1 MRAFPMTRSNCNP
14 LALAVLA
21 LFPITL
27 VSPTVAA
34 AQEVVQPLPP
44 KELGQ
49 LNSAL
54 RRISQNAQDVD
65 ALLDAGE
72 ASLVL
77 DDIGAA
83 EGFFLRAEALAPGNP
98 RVLLGLG
105 RAAVRAR
112 DPLKAIGLFDSAE
125 EAGANTASVALDR
138 GLAYDLVGDNVS
150 AQGEYRKGLTLGEDD
165 ELRRRLSLSLAI
177 AGDREGFQNTLNP
190 LVARGD
196 SASYRTRAFGLAILG
211 EEDEAV
217 EIAAAVM
224 PREMSARIEP
234 YLRYMKRLTPAQ
246 QAAAGNL
253 GVFPRAAQI
262 GRDTPQVAQ
271 YREQKGLSRSADAR
285 LAPQGEPLGQR
296 VDTTS
301 QRRRPD
307 RGRSIA
313 SEPVAQPA
321 AIALTDTTSAAVP
334 ESVRREVARAEREQ
348 ASDPLQRSSRQPVVV
363 RRIEREAPAAGDSG
377 GVSAEPTQIAAIEP
391 VENQAPAA
399 APAGVAIREIPVT
412 SAQLPAAEA
421 AGLAAPTG
429 VAVREVAAAQPAM
442 SRSTSVPD
450 VIAGPGFD
458 LAQVES
464 VPAEGNISGPT
475 VDEVEE
481 NLSVAEAFAAFAEAA
496 PPVPSSSG
504 GVDITSIKP
513 PREVEK
519 SAPPPAPKIVHPS
532 RHWVQIAT
540 GKDLKALGFDWRR
553 MSGKAPEVLGK
564 LKPNTTP
571 WGEANRLLAGPYP
584 SLQDARKA
592 LNLLKEKGVEG
603 FTYTSPEG
611 QEIKPLG

>member
-1 MRAFPMTRSNCNP
+1 MTRSNCNL
-14 LALAVLA
+14 LALAGVALSPALLA
-21 LFPITL
+21 WPIE
-27 VSPTVAA
+27 VA
-34 AQEVVQPLPP
+34 AQEIVQPLPP
-44 KELGQ
+44 KELEQ

-54 RRISQNAQDVD
+54 RRISQSPQDVD

-83 EGFFLRAEALAPGNP
+83 EGFFSRAEALAPTNP
-98 RVLLGLG
+98 RVLLGMG

-112 DPLKAIGLFDSAE
+112 DPLKSIGLFDVAE
-125 EAGANTASVALDR
+125 AAGANMATVALDR
-138 GLAYDLVGDNVS
+138 GLAYDLVGDNLS
-150 AQGEYRKGLTLGEDD
+150 AQDAYRRGLTLAEDD

-271 YREQKGLSRSADAR
+271 YREQKGLVRTADAR

-296 VDTTS
+296 VDATS

-307 RGRSIA
+307 RGRSVAAEAVAEAAEVA
-313 SEPVAQPA
+313 SLEDLPA
-321 AIALTDTTSAAVP
+321 
-334 ESVRREVARAEREQ
+334 SVQREVARAEREQ
-348 ASDPLQRSSRQPVVV
+348 ASDPLQRTNRQAVVV
-363 RRIEREAPAAGDSG
+363 RRVERESQPADDSG
-377 GVSAEPTQIAAIEP
+377 GASPVPVQIVAIEP
-391 VENQAPAA
+391 AANQSFAAQPAGNAVRELPATRVEPPAA
-399 APAGVAIREIPVT
+399 E
-412 SAQLPAAEA
+412 LPAAEV

-429 VAVREVAAAQPAM
+429 VAVREIPA
-442 SRSTSVPD
+442 SQQALPGDGSVGIPE
-450 VIAGPGFD
+450 PGFD
-458 LAQVES
+458 LAKVEA
-464 VPAEGNISGPT
+464 VPAETGLPEPAAT
-475 VDEVEE
+475 DAKED
-481 NLSVAEAFAAFAEAA
+481 LSVAEAFAAFAEAA
-496 PPVPSSSG
+496 LPVPSSSG

-519 SAPPPAPKIVHPS
+519 PTPPPAPKVVHPS

-553 MSGKAPEVLGK
+553 MSGKAPDVLGK
-564 LKPNTTP
+564 LKPSTTP
-571 WGEANRLLAGPYP
+571 WGEANRLLAGPYS

-592 LNLLKEKGVEG
+592 LNLLKEKGVDG

>member
-1 MRAFPMTRSNCNP
+1 M
-14 LALAVLA
+14 
-21 LFPITL
+21 
-27 VSPTVAA
+27 
-34 AQEVVQPLPP
+34 QPLPP

-49 LNSAL
+49 LNAAL
-54 RRISQNAQDVD
+54 RRISQSPQDVD

-83 EGFFLRAEALAPGNP
+83 EGFFQRAEALAPGNP
-98 RVLLGLG
+98 RVLLGLA

-125 EAGANTASVALDR
+125 EAGAKMASVALDR

-150 AQGEYRKGLTLGEDD
+150 AQNEYRSGLALAEDD

-177 AGDREGFQNTLNP
+177 AGDKAGFQNTLNP
-190 LVARGD
+190 LVAKGD

-224 PREMSARIEP
+224 AREMSARIEP

-271 YREQKGLSRSADAR
+271 YREQNGLIRTADAS

-307 RGRSIA
+307 RGRSVA
-313 SEPVAQPA
+313 AEPVAEVAGSPA
-321 AIALTDTTSAAVP
+321 GVVSTADLP
-334 ESVRREVARAEREQ
+334 EPVRREVARAERER
-348 ASDPLQRSSRQPVVV
+348 ASDPLQRTNPQPVIV
-363 RRIEREAPAAGDSG
+363 RRIEREPATVQPDSAT
-377 GVSAEPTQIAAIEP
+377 SAEVPAQIAAIEP
-391 VENQAPAA
+391 AA
-399 APAGVAIREIPVT
+399 
-412 SAQLPAAEA
+412 SATAS
-421 AGLAAPTG
+421 AAPTG
-429 VAVREVAAAQPAM
+429 VAVRELPVTPVELPAAEASGLAAPTAIAMSEVPATQPAM
-442 SRSTSVPD
+442 PASAPVVGPE
-450 VIAGPGFD
+450 PGFD
-458 LAQVES
+458 LARVGTAS
-464 VPAEGNISGPT
+464 AEPVSSETIAA
-475 VDEVEE
+475 EAEE

-519 SAPPPAPKIVHPS
+519 PAPPPAPKIVHPS

-553 MSGKAPEVLGK
+553 MSGKAPNVLGK

-584 SLQDARKA
+584 SLQEARKA
-592 LNLLKEKGVEG
+592 LNLLKEKGVDG

>member
-1 MRAFPMTRSNCNP
+1 MSPAL
-14 LALAVLA
+14 LAW
-21 LFPITL
+21 
-27 VSPTVAA
+27 PTVAA
-34 AQEVVQPLPP
+34 AQEIVQPLPP

-49 LNSAL
+49 LNAAL
-54 RRISQNAQDVD
+54 RRISQNPQDVE

-77 DDIGAA
+77 DDINAA

-112 DPLKAIGLFDSAE
+112 DPLKSIGLFDSAE
-125 EAGANTASVALDR
+125 EAGAKMASVALDR

-150 AQGEYRKGLTLGEDD
+150 AQAEYRKGLTLAEDD

-177 AGDREGFQNTLNP
+177 AGDKEGFQNTLNP

-211 EEDEAV
+211 EDDEAV

-234 YLRYMKRLTPAQ
+234 YLRYMKRLTPSQ

-271 YREQKGLSRSADAR
+271 YREQKGLVRTADAR

-307 RGRSIA
+307 RGRSVA
-313 SEPVAQPA
+313 AEPVAEA
-321 AIALTDTTSAAVP
+321 SSALP

-348 ASDPLQRSSRQPVVV
+348 ASDPLQRTSRPAVVV
-363 RRIEREAPAAGDSG
+363 RRIERDAPTTDDSG
-377 GVSAEPTQIAAIEP
+377 DAVAQPAQILASEPA
-391 VENQAPAA
+391 ENQALAA
-399 APAGVAIREIPVT
+399 APTGIAVRELPVT
-412 SAQLPAAEA
+412 PVELPAAEA
-421 AGLAAPTG
+421 SEVTPPTG
-429 VAVREVAAAQPAM
+429 IAVREVQASQPAM
-442 SRSTSVPD
+442 SVTGTVAAPE
-450 VIAGPGFD
+450 PGFD
-458 LAQVES
+458 IARVES
-464 VPAEGNISGPT
+464 VPVAASISGPT
-475 VDEVEE
+475 AAEVEE
-481 NLSVAEAFAAFAEAA
+481 TLSVAEAFAAFAEAA

-519 SAPPPAPKIVHPS
+519 PAPPPTPKIVHPS
-532 RHWVQIAT
+532 RHWVQVAT
-540 GKDLKALGFDWRR
+540 GKDLRALGFDWRR
-553 MSGKAPEVLGK
+553 FSGKAPDVLGK

-584 SLQDARKA
+584 SLQEARKA
-592 LNLLKEKGVEG
+592 LNLLKEKGIEG

>member
-1 MRAFPMTRSNCNP
+1 MRAFPMTRSNCNL
-14 LALAVLA
+14 LALAGVA
-21 LFPITL
+21 LSPALL
-27 VSPTVAA
+27 VWPTGTA
-34 AQEVVQPLPP
+34 AQEIVQPLPP
-44 KELGQ
+44 KELDQ
-49 LNSAL
+49 LNAAL
-54 RRISQNAQDVD
+54 RRISQSPQDVD

-72 ASLVL
+72 ASLAL

-112 DPLKAIGLFDSAE
+112 DPLKGIGLFDSAE
-125 EAGANTASVALDR
+125 EAGANMASVALDR

-150 AQGEYRKGLTLGEDD
+150 AQGEYRKGLTLAEDD

-190 LVARGD
+190 LVAKGD

-271 YREQKGLSRSADAR
+271 YREQRGLVRTADAR

-296 VDTTS
+296 IDTTS

-307 RGRSIA
+307 RGRSVA
-313 SEPVAQPA
+313 AEPVAEAA
-321 AIALTDTTSAAVP
+321 AIPVDDATSAALP

-348 ASDPLQRSSRQPVVV
+348 ASDPLQRTSRQAVVV
-363 RRIEREAPAAGDSG
+363 RRIERDAPTVDGSASGAAE
-377 GVSAEPTQIAAIEP
+377 SAQIADIEP
-391 VENQAPAA
+391 AESQSLAA
-399 APAGVAIREIPVT
+399 APAGVAVRE
-412 SAQLPAAEA
+412 LPAAEA
-421 AGLAAPTG
+421 AGPTAPTG
-429 VAVREVAAAQPAM
+429 VAVTEIPAAQQAM
-442 SRSTSVPD
+442 SGTGSVGIPE
-450 VIAGPGFD
+450 PGFD
-458 LAQVES
+458 LARVES
-464 VPAEGNISGPT
+464 VAVAPSFSEPASA
-475 VDEVEE
+475 EVEE

-519 SAPPPAPKIVHPS
+519 PAPPPAPRIVHPS

-553 MSGKAPEVLGK
+553 MSGKAPDVLGK
-564 LKPNTTP
+564 LKPSTTP

-592 LNLLKEKGVEG
+592 LNLLKEKGVDG